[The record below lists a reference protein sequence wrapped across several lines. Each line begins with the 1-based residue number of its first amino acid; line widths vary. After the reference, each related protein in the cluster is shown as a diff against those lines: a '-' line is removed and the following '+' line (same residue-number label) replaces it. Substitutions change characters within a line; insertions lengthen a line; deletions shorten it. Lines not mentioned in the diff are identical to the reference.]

1 VQSFDNTD
9 AGINVKA
16 NGSDASGFAERY
28 SCDVAALDA
37 RERAAV
43 AAEKASR
50 SAHPIAVEPGRWT
63 VILEPPAFGELLEYL
78 AEHFSAQ
85 AFHEGSSFLSDGL
98 GRPYVGENV
107 TVWDDYAHPLNVGM
121 PFDFEGT
128 PTVRLPLIDRGV
140 GVGIVTD
147 ARWAAALERANTGHA
162 LPAPNA
168 EGPQARHL
176 VLEPGTASLDELIA
190 DTERGLLVSRFW
202 YVRAVDRRATIVTG
216 MTRDGTFLIERGKIV
231 AGVRN
236 LRFNQSILESL
247 RTAEFSRDCAR
258 TGGYSYSSVVPAAR
272 IRNFTFTSVT
282 EF

>member
-1 VQSFDNTD
+1 V
-9 AGINVKA
+9 
-16 NGSDASGFAERY
+16 
-28 SCDVAALDA
+28 LD
-37 RERAAV
+37 
-43 AAEKASR
+43 
-50 SAHPIAVEPGRWT
+50 
-63 VILEPPAFGELLEYL
+63 
-78 AEHFSAQ
+78 
-85 AFHEGSSFLSDGL
+85 
-98 GRPYVGENV
+98 
-107 TVWDDYAHPLNVGM
+107 
-121 PFDFEGT
+121 
-128 PTVRLPLIDRGV
+128 
-140 GVGIVTD
+140 
-147 ARWAAALERANTGHA
+147 
-162 LPAPNA
+162 
-168 EGPQARHL
+168 
-176 VLEPGTASLDELIA
+176 PGTASLDELIA